1 MRIGT
6 PGFVPARL
14 TEARA
19 ARRIPSMTEL
29 ARMLGVTSSKV
40 SRWESGEHSPEPD
53 ALTDLARELRVR
65 REFFLRPVF
74 DSTRPFFHR
83 KLASASKRDR
93 TYQHAQVN
101 WLNEVSSIA
110 QHYVDLPEL
119 DIPDLMTS
127 THFKQLRDS
136 DIEGFA
142 MSLREHWGLGD
153 GPCID
158 VVGLLE
164 RVGCVVSSIEMG
176 TSKLDGVCSWSEI
189 DQRPHILLANDKMSL
204 PRRQMDAAH
213 ELGHAILH
221 KNVTES
227 ELKSDL
233 KEIERQAFR
242 FASAFLMPETS
253 YIRDLPNFSLAG
265 MLTVKERWRVSIKA
279 QISRLRS
286 LGLIDSDDATRMY
299 KTYSAKGWSR
309 VEPLDREWKL
319 PQPQLLKDAFQLIV
333 DSGTR
338 TKEDL
343 LAVEF
348 TLHRGDIENLANL
361 PSGWFLKDPSPVIE
375 LALRKTHDKPAAGGM
390 TGQIISFSN
399 RPDKD

>member
-6 PGFVPARL
+6 PGFVPERL

-40 SRWESGEHSPEPD
+40 SRWESGEHSPEPE
-53 ALTDLARELRVR
+53 ALTELARELRVR
-65 REFFLRPVF
+65 REFFLRPTF
-74 DSTRPFFHR
+74 TGSRPFFHR
-83 KLASASKRDR
+83 KLASTLKRDH

-101 WLNEVSSIA
+101 WLHEISSVV
-110 QHYVDLPEL
+110 QHYVDFPEL
-119 DIPDLMTS
+119 DIPDLMGA
-127 THFKQLRDS
+127 THFQQLRDS

-142 MSLREHWGLGD
+142 AHLRQHWNLGE

-164 RVGCVVSSIEMG
+164 RIGCVVSSIEMG
-176 TSKLDGVCSWSEI
+176 TSKLDGVCSWSES
-189 DQRPHILLANDKMSL
+189 DGRPHILLATDKMSL

-221 KNVTES
+221 KNVTKS
-227 ELKSDL
+227 ELETDL
-233 KEIERQAFR
+233 KVIEKQAFC
-242 FASAFLMPETS
+242 FASAFLLPETS
-253 YIRDLPNFSLAG
+253 YVRELPHYSLAG
-265 MLTVKERWRVSIKA
+265 MLTAKERWRVSIKA

-286 LGLIDSDDATRMY
+286 LGLIDGDDATRMY

-309 VEPLDREWKL
+309 CEPLDREWSL
-319 PQPQLLKDAFQLIV
+319 PQPRILNDALQLIV

-338 TKEDL
+338 SKEDL

-348 TLHRGDIENLANL
+348 TMNRGDIENLANL
-361 PSGWFLKDPSPVIE
+361 PSGWFLRNPSQVVE
-375 LALRKTHDKPAAGGM
+375 LSLRKGQTEPSLGRSNGQVIAFSSKPRKA
-390 TGQIISFSN
+390 
-399 RPDKD
+399 